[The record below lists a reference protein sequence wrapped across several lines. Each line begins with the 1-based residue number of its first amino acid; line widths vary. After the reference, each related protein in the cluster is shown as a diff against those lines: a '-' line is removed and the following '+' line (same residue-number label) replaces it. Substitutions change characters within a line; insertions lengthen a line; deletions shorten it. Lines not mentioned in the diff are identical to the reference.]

1 MMMRFNDDPMYD
13 ASPGLVVETMARL
26 ARVCL
31 SASRA
36 YLVAADHLEDEDV
49 AEALRVL
56 AEDRATMSD
65 ELRSERQGFSG
76 DASTDLVESQAVVEP
91 IEAAIDAE
99 QGASRILI
107 AVEQSE
113 TAIEDAYQR
122 AMEEEGLP
130 PDVRERLEQ
139 HLEVLEAGRD
149 ELAALTHARVA

>member
-1 MMMRFNDDPMYD
+1 MMMRFNDDEPVYD

-36 YLVAADHLEDEDV
+36 YLVAADHIEDENT

-91 IEAAIDAE
+91 IEKAIDQDGEA
-99 QGASRILI
+99 RILVAI
-107 AVEQSE
+107 EQSE
-113 TAIEDAYQR
+113 TAIEDAYVR

-139 HLEVLEAGRD
+139 HLEILEAGRD
-149 ELAALTHARVA
+149 ELIALAHARVA

>member
-1 MMMRFNDDPMYD
+1 MMMRFNEDPVYD

-36 YLVAADHLEDEDV
+36 YLVAADHSDDDDA

-91 IEAAIDAE
+91 IEKAIEADGLGE
-99 QGASRILI
+99 ILL
-107 AVEQSE
+107 AVEQAE
-113 TAIEDAYQR
+113 TAIEDAYAR
-122 AMEEEGLP
+122 ALEEEGLP
-130 PDVRERLEQ
+130 PDIRERLEQ
-139 HLEVLEAGRD
+139 HLEILETGRD
-149 ELAALTHARVA
+149 ELVALAHARVA